1 MENAVEALKQAF
13 AVFVFALALTVS
25 FTMFSKAKATADA
38 ITTTQSKQEYL
49 ESAELKDKLY
59 INSKDVESGNENTL
73 GVASLTMYGDRVVQP
88 DDVISTIY
96 RYNLEKYGV
105 TIIRENGTVITRF
118 DSNTESVIRQWYN
131 IKAGKEADGTT
142 IQADDVKNKFTSKI
156 KQNIEKGSVKHYITS
171 DIKLDTTRLEKLY
184 KLEVEGNTKITVGA
198 PWYGNDKEI
207 IKRINAEISGSK
219 YELNGQIY
227 NGSSENKNL
236 KDMLDGASQ
245 IIEVITEIDN
255 SEYVKDND
263 NTTNLLKQ
271 YELPTIEVV
280 YIIKER

>member
-105 TIIRENGTVITRF
+105 TIIKENG
-118 DSNTESVIRQWYN
+118 
-131 IKAGKEADGTT
+131 
-142 IQADDVKNKFTSKI
+142 
-156 KQNIEKGSVKHYITS
+156 
-171 DIKLDTTRLEKLY
+171 
-184 KLEVEGNTKITVGA
+184 
-198 PWYGNDKEI
+198 
-207 IKRINAEISGSK
+207 
-219 YELNGQIY
+219 
-227 NGSSENKNL
+227 
-236 KDMLDGASQ
+236 
-245 IIEVITEIDN
+245 EVIKVDGG
-255 SEYVKDND
+255 K
-263 NTTNLLKQ
+263 
-271 YELPTIEVV
+271 
-280 YIIKER
+280 

>member
-25 FTMFSKAKATADA
+25 FTMFSKAKATADT

-59 INSKDVESGNENTL
+59 INSKDVESGDVNTL
-73 GVASLTMYGDRVVQP
+73 GAASLTIYGDRVVQP

-105 TIIRENGTVITRF
+105 TIIKEDGTVITRF

-131 IKAGKEADGTT
+131 IKDGKEADGTT
-142 IQADDVKNKFTSKI
+142 IKANDVKNKFTSKI

-171 DIKLDTTRLEKLY
+171 DIQLDTNRLKELY
-184 KLEVEGNTKITVGA
+184 KLTVTGNSKITVGA

-207 IKRINAEISGSK
+207 IKRINAEISGST
-219 YELNGQIY
+219 YELNGQTY
-227 NGSSENKNL
+227 NGSSEIKNL
-236 KDMLDGASQ
+236 QDMLNKASQ

-280 YIIKER
+280 YIIK